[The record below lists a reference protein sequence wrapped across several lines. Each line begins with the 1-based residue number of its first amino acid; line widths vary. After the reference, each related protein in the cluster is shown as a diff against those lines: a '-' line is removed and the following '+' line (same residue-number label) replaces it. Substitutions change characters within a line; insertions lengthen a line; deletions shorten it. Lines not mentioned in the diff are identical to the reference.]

1 LVAVLL
7 RVSEDEIATEHYRLG
22 AVSGAAEGY
31 GRASSQGV
39 SIEVWRKGSAEYP
52 EELLDLSDPP
62 AELFAIGRSSV
73 LTKPRVAI
81 VGTRNSTAYGERT
94 TRTLTRALV
103 RSGVS
108 IISGMARGIDGA
120 AHRTAIEEGGNTVA
134 VLGTGIDVPYP
145 VGHRQLH
152 RAIGEHGLVLSENPP
167 GATAHKGAF
176 PKRNRI
182 IAALAPVTIV
192 VEAGFKSGAL
202 NTASQALELNRV
214 VAAVPG
220 PIDSEQSKG
229 SNQLLRDGA
238 VMIASVDDALAL
250 LGVSLPKDR
259 PIPNLADN
267 ERSIWDALGTGF
279 MEIDALA
286 TKTNLALPECL
297 AAITSLELMGLIDCS
312 AAGEIRRR

>member
-1 LVAVLL
+1 VLAL
-7 RVSEDEIATEHYRLG
+7 KAPSTGAEQRIECWERGSE
-22 AVSGAAEGY
+22 
-31 GRASSQGV
+31 
-39 SIEVWRKGSAEYP
+39 EYP
-52 EELLDLSDPP
+52 IELLDLPSPP
-62 AELFAIGRSSV
+62 ANLYAIGRISA

-81 VGTRNSTAYGERT
+81 VGTRNSTGYGERT
-94 TRTLTRALV
+94 ARSLTRALV
-103 RSGVS
+103 RAGVS
-108 IISGMARGIDGA
+108 VISGMARGIDAA

-152 RAIGEHGLVLSENPP
+152 RSIREHGLILSENPP
-167 GATAHKGAF
+167 GATAHAGAF

-202 NTASQALELNRV
+202 NTASQALELGRV

-220 PIDSEQSKG
+220 PIDSEQSQG

-250 LGVSLPKDR
+250 LGVSAPKDR
-259 PIPNLADN
+259 ALPNLPEN
-267 ERSIWDALGTGF
+267 ERRVWDALEGGWY
-279 MEIDALA
+279 EVDALVSKSGLG
-286 TKTNLALPECL
+286 TSECL
-297 AAITSLELMGLIDCS
+297 AAITSLEIMGLIDCS
-312 AAGEIRRR
+312 RGGAIRRR